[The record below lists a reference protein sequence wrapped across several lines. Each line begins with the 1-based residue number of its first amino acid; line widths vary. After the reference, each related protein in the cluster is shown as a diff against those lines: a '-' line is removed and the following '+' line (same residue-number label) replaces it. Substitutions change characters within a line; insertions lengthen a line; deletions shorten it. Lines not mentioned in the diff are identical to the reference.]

1 MAFDNFKLQYRLG
14 IPLNIFIAL
23 IIAAVMLYLYVS
35 ISSKVTALSR
45 ENLQYTDHLS
55 TTNVA
60 QFNKFLDAS
69 ISQINEISDLNLSQ
83 LKKFQMKAA
92 EELMQLAQRPTEKA
106 LNTGDK
112 RALKVWLKRQGAV
125 DGVEEVSLLDDHGV
139 VRFSSSEKNL
149 NLKHPAKQLDELTGR
164 DEKVQTLTDH
174 GLETFIPQKIERKCV
189 RCHVHHDWRDKIGE
203 RAGIFYLRVS
213 TDAYT
218 QLKQESAAF
227 LEKIKQDNH
236 AVLNGILAESKAAA
250 LGLAS
255 GNQDNIRAINRSN
268 VRVFTISM
276 VMVLVASIIMV
287 FFLVRVILTKPI
299 NRMVQSLDE
308 SSAFVSVSSDRIA
321 TASLTLADTA
331 SSQAAS
337 IEEASSSLEEMAAMT
352 KQNADHARQAN
363 ALMSES
369 VNIVSRADNSMKQ
382 LTGSMEEISTASDE
396 TSKIIK
402 TIEEI
407 AFQTNL
413 LALNASVEAARA
425 GEAGAGF
432 AVVAEEVR
440 NLALRAGKA
449 AQDTADLIRKTGDS
463 VKQGSTLVTQT
474 YEDFSEVSKS
484 ASKVADIVGE
494 ITAASEEQATGI
506 EQINLVIADMDRR
519 VQKNAANATES
530 ANASSE
536 MSTQAEQMKGLVK
549 QMVKLVHG
557 STTQAGHQSP
567 SSAKAARALPPAN
580 PPKAL
585 PPS

>member
-1 MAFDNFKLQYRLG
+1 MALDKFKLQYRLG

-23 IIAAVMLYLYVS
+23 IIAAVMFYLYLS
-35 ISSKVTALSR
+35 ISNKVTALSSQ
-45 ENLQYTDHLS
+45 NLQYTDNLTS
-55 TTNVA
+55 TNVA
-60 QFNKFLDAS
+60 QFNKLLDAS
-69 ISQINEISDLNLSQ
+69 INQLNKISDLNLTQ

-92 EELMQLAQRPTEKA
+92 DELMQLARRPTEKA

-125 DGVEEVSLLDDHGV
+125 DGVEEVSLLDAHGV
-139 VRFSSSEKNL
+139 VRFSSNETNL
-149 NLKHPAKQLDELTGR
+149 NLKHPSELLNKLAGS
-164 DEKVQTLTDH
+164 DSKIQTLTDQ

-213 TDAYT
+213 PDAYT
-218 QLKQESAAF
+218 QIKEESAAI
-227 LEKIKQDNH
+227 LKKMKANSH
-236 AVLNGILAESKAAA
+236 AVLNAIVAESKAAA
-250 LGLAS
+250 LDLAA
-255 GNQDNIRAINRSN
+255 GNQDNIGAINRSN
-268 VRVFTISM
+268 VQVFTTAVIM
-276 VMVLVASIIMV
+276 ILVASIVMI
-287 FFLVRVILTKPI
+287 FFLVRIILTKPI
-299 NRMVQSLDE
+299 NQMVQSLDE
-308 SSAFVSVSSDRIA
+308 SSTFVSVSSDRIA
-321 TASLTLADTA
+321 SASLTLADTA
-331 SSQAAS
+331 SSQAAA

-352 KQNADHARQAN
+352 QQNADHARQAN
-363 ALMSES
+363 SLMSES

-382 LTGSMEEISTASDE
+382 LTHSMAEISTASDE

-463 VKQGSTLVTQT
+463 VQQGATLVSQT
-474 YEDFSEVSKS
+474 YEDFSKVSKS
-484 ASKVADIVGE
+484 ASTVAEIVGE

-506 EQINLVIADMDRR
+506 NQINSVIAEMDRR
-519 VQKNAANATES
+519 VQRNAANATES

-536 MSTQAEQMKGLVK
+536 MNTQAEQMKGLVK
-549 QMVKLVHG
+549 QMIKLVHG
-557 STTQAGHQSP
+557 STTQAAHQSRP
-567 SSAKAARALPPAN
+567 SGQAAGALPPAD

-585 PPS
+585 PSS